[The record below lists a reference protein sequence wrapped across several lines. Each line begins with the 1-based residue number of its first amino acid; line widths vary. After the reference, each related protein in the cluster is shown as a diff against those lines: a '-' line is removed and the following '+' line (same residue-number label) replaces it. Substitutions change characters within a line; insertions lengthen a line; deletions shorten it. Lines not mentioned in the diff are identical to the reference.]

1 MQEKVK
7 LWKKPNVGLARP
19 IQTTY
24 RHPVTHRGLGAL
36 PREMVKEAEFL
47 QKCREQDKERGM
59 TKEQLDEKYGD
70 ISSGEEEEEDGTKDL
85 KSPSLKPERDQDRN
99 KCDDNI
105 VVYRLDEKD
114 ETKGQTVDDEKDD
127 TKVQMV
133 DDEVNRLV
141 EKDETKGQTVDD
153 EVHRLDEKDETKG
166 QTVDD
171 EVHRLDEKDYT
182 KGQTVDDKK
191 DETKCQTVDDEKD
204 ETKGQTV
211 DDKKDETKGQTVD
224 DKKDDTK
231 GQTVDDKK
239 DETKGQT
246 VDDEKD
252 ETKGQTVDD
261 EKDETKGQT
270 VDDEVM
276 IRNNECLY
284 ENVDDKNRE
293 RYTKCEDIGSEKITN
308 NCVKSG
314 GNEVDENGLEEGDSD
329 NGQQR
334 EISQQVPLNEE
345 AEKEELAIENNGEG
359 TSKEV
364 ECLQNCET
372 DYVQS
377 GSSEQK
383 YVGNIEQ
390 EENSRESS
398 DIVKTIKSPYEN
410 VTFHFYQSQPQK
422 IEIGEEVKNAEENTG
437 EVKEVTVK
445 ENDSSKVKTEM
456 EDFKDPSQEEQL
468 LHINDDKMDDDQ
480 DSKTAPTFSNLEHEE
495 INLKDS
501 SGEKTGDCNS
511 AEDDENLD
519 DYVEMKRVDLS

>member
-1 MQEKVK
+1 MQEKVN

-19 IQTTY
+19 IQPTY

-70 ISSGEEEEEDGTKDL
+70 ISSGEGEEEEDGTKDL

-114 ETKGQTVDDEKDD
+114 ENKGQTVDDEKDD
-127 TKVQMV
+127 TKVQTV

-153 EVHRLDEKDETKG
+153 EVHRLDEKD
-166 QTVDD
+166 D
-171 EVHRLDEKDYT
+171 T

-191 DETKCQTVDDEKD
+191 DDTKGQTVDDKKD
-204 ETKGQTV
+204 DTKGHTV

-231 GQTVDDKK
+231 GHTVDN
-239 DETKGQT
+239 
-246 VDDEKD
+246 
-252 ETKGQTVDD
+252 
-261 EKDETKGQT
+261 
-270 VDDEVM
+270 EVM
-276 IRNNECLY
+276 IRNNECLN

-329 NGQQR
+329 NSQQR
-334 EISQQVPLNEE
+334 EILQQVPLNEG
-345 AEKEELAIENNGEG
+345 AKKEEIAIENNGEG

-398 DIVKTIKSPYEN
+398 DIVKTIQSPYEN
-410 VTFHFYQSQPQK
+410 VTFHFYQSQLQK
-422 IEIGEEVKNAEENTG
+422 IEVEEEVKNAEENTG

-456 EDFKDPSQEEQL
+456 EDFKDPSQEEQP
-468 LHINDDKMDDDQ
+468 LHINDDKMDDQ

-501 SGEKTGDCNS
+501 SGEKTGECNS

>member
-1 MQEKVK
+1 
-7 LWKKPNVGLARP
+7 
-19 IQTTY
+19 
-24 RHPVTHRGLGAL
+24 
-36 PREMVKEAEFL
+36 MVKEAEFL

-224 DKKDDTK
+224 DKKDETK

-239 DETKGQT
+239 DDTKGQT
-246 VDDEKD
+246 VDDKKD

>member
-70 ISSGEEEEEDGTKDL
+70 ISSVEEEEEDGTKDL

-153 EVHRLDEKDETKG
+153 EVHRLDEKDYTKG

-191 DETKCQTVDDEKD
+191 DETKC
-204 ETKGQTV
+204 
-211 DDKKDETKGQTVD
+211 
-224 DKKDDTK
+224 
-231 GQTVDDKK
+231 
-239 DETKGQT
+239 
-246 VDDEKD
+246 
-252 ETKGQTVDD
+252 QTVDD

-345 AEKEELAIENNGEG
+345 AEKEELAIANNGEG

>member
-1 MQEKVK
+1 MQEKVN

-19 IQTTY
+19 IQPTY

-70 ISSGEEEEEDGTKDL
+70 ISSGEGEEEEDGTKDL

-114 ETKGQTVDDEKDD
+114 ENKGQTVDDEKDD
-127 TKVQMV
+127 TKVQTV

-153 EVHRLDEKDETKG
+153 
-166 QTVDD
+166 
-171 EVHRLDEKDYT
+171 
-182 KGQTVDDKK
+182 
-191 DETKCQTVDDEKD
+191 
-204 ETKGQTV
+204 
-211 DDKKDETKGQTVD
+211 
-224 DKKDDTK
+224 KKDDTK
-231 GQTVDDKK
+231 GHTVDN
-239 DETKGQT
+239 
-246 VDDEKD
+246 
-252 ETKGQTVDD
+252 
-261 EKDETKGQT
+261 
-270 VDDEVM
+270 EVM
-276 IRNNECLY
+276 IRNNECLN

-329 NGQQR
+329 NSQQR
-334 EISQQVPLNEE
+334 EILQQVPLNEG
-345 AEKEELAIENNGEG
+345 AKKEELAIENNGEG

-398 DIVKTIKSPYEN
+398 DIVKTIQSPYEN
-410 VTFHFYQSQPQK
+410 VTFHFYQSQLQK
-422 IEIGEEVKNAEENTG
+422 IEVEEEVKNAEENTG

-456 EDFKDPSQEEQL
+456 EDFKDPSQEEQP
-468 LHINDDKMDDDQ
+468 LHINDDKMDDQ

-501 SGEKTGDCNS
+501 SGEKTGECNS